1 MVYYLAIK
9 KQFGRVFLII
19 MIQNGTYLNVQDNSG
34 ARLVQCIKIS
44 KGYKSRYSSI
54 GDLILVS
61 IKKLRTKRRLLSKV
75 KKGEIFKALIIRTKT
90 KFKTLNNGNFQSFT
104 ENSVVLL
111 NKQNKLIGTRI
122 FGFVPKK
129 LRYTKFFR
137 LISLS
142 SGVFS

>member
-1 MVYYLAIK
+1 
-9 KQFGRVFLII
+9 
-19 MIQNGTYLNVQDNSG
+19 MIQKGTYLNVQDNSG

-44 KGYKSRYSSI
+44 KGYRSRYAFI

-75 KKGEIFKALIIRTKT
+75 KKGEVLKALIIRIKT
-90 KFKTLNNGNFQSFT
+90 NSKTLNNGNFNFFF

-111 NKQNKLIGTRI
+111 NKQNKLMGTRI
-122 FGFVPKK
+122 FGLVPKK

-142 SGVFS
+142 SGVFQ